1 MRNRISYATPID
13 ALIDFATRVGGHEN
27 KHGMESADFYSRYR
41 AGKVPC
47 ENHFI
52 AWAMDYD
59 NFLYL
64 QGVAAERMES
74 ENVA

>member
-1 MRNRISYATPID
+1 MGNRISYATPID
-13 ALIDFATRVGGHEN
+13 ALIDFATRVGVHEN

-41 AGKVPC
+41 AGTVPC

-64 QGVAAERMES
+64 QGVAAERMEK
-74 ENVA
+74 ENAA